1 MNISTHRGFKK
12 HHNEIL
18 RLNFILVST
27 VSEARYLIIFFD
39 SLMQTTHKTKMKIL
53 LLVAKKCFFLVFEV
67 FELLLP
73 WEFVGIFLG
82 K

>member
-1 MNISTHRGFKK
+1 MYISTHREFKK

-27 VSEARYLIIFFD
+27 VSEARYLIFFD

-67 FELLLP
+67 FELLSP